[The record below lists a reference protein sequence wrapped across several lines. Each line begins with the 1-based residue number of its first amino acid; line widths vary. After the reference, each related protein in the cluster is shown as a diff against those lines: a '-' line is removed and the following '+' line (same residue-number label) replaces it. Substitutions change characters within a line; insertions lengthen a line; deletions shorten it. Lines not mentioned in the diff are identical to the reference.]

1 MLMRC
6 NMMIPPSM
14 KTIIPLNSEN
24 IMLSE
29 SAQITF
35 EAFSDGQKPEQI
47 AQQRQLNLST
57 IYFHLSQAI
66 ELGRLELRQVIQL
79 KNEEIHEIED
89 KLLEYSS
96 EKQYTL
102 KPIFDTFDG
111 IYDYGTLRC
120 VKANLSRRIK
130 GQPLKRRY
138 RKIEVEM
145 ANCEAK

>member
-1 MLMRC
+1 
-6 NMMIPPSM
+6 MIPA
-14 KTIIPLNSEN
+14 IIPLSSEN

-35 EAFSDGQKPEQI
+35 EAFSEGQKPEQI

-89 KLLEYSS
+89 KLLEYSV
-96 EKQYTL
+96 EQQYTL
-102 KPIFDTFDG
+102 KPIFDIFDG
-111 IYDYGTLRC
+111 LYDYGTLRC
-120 VKANLSRRIK
+120 VKAHLSRLIN
-130 GQPLKRRY
+130 GQPLKRKY
-138 RKIEVEM
+138 KERKNEVDKV
-145 ANCEAK
+145 NWRTK